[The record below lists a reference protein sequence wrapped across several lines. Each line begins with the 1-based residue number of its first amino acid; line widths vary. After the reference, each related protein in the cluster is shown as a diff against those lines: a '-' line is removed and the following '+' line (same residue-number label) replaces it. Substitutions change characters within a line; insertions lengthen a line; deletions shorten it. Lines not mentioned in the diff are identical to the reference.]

1 MDSRFRT
8 PLMMSLPLAALAAL
22 ASGAGVLA
30 DDLYRRDMESFAV
43 QGAAQDWVT
52 LLLAVP
58 AVLALGFA
66 ACRGSRG
73 ALLLWHGAV
82 LYLAYTYAIASFM
95 VQFNVLF
102 LVYTSTF
109 GLAVLTLATSLPR
122 TIHTTPSDA
131 FGVGWPRRTVTAVLW
146 AIVVVFAFLWLS
158 DIVPALL
165 GGTRPESLAESGTPT
180 NGVEAIDLSLLL
192 PTSALAGY
200 WTLRRQV
207 RGAVLA
213 MALLA
218 FTALLGLALVAMVIG
233 LDAAGLT
240 DGIAPAFVFGM
251 LALGTTGLG
260 AIAWRRTAGIAT
272 ASDHRRDGS
281 STGTPT
287 ACDFAGPPDEANRA
301 RVAVAA
307 ASERTA

>member
-22 ASGAGVLA
+22 ASGAGVLV

-52 LLLAVP
+52 LLVAVP
-58 AVLALGFA
+58 AVLALGYA
-66 ACRGSRG
+66 AWRGFRG

-95 VQFNVLF
+95 VQFNALF

-122 TIHTTPSDA
+122 AIHATPSDA

-146 AIVVVFAFLWLS
+146 TIVVVFAFLWLS

-165 GGTRPESLAESGTPT
+165 GGTRPESLAESGTPS
-180 NGVEAIDLSLLL
+180 NGVEVIDLSLLL

-207 RGAVLA
+207 RGAVLS

-251 LALGTTGLG
+251 LALGATGLG
-260 AIAWRRTAGIAT
+260 AVARRHTGRVDMPDDRPAGLA
-272 ASDHRRDGS
+272 
-281 STGTPT
+281 PT
-287 ACDFAGPPDEANRA
+287 ANDAGLDSSRA
-301 RVAVAA
+301 SASVHVAHVAVAA